1 MISAN
6 FKTVLLYI
14 ALKKKKPSTL
24 VGYVTGKEDLMDF
37 ILKQFPT
44 AMPQNIITAY
54 IYVRVWESSN
64 GTVLVFE

>member
-1 MISAN
+1 
-6 FKTVLLYI
+6 
-14 ALKKKKPSTL
+14 
-24 VGYVTGKEDLMDF
+24 MDF